1 MGACL
6 LSSLSILF
14 LNRFNSK
21 YNVLCEYSHDVS
33 CLVFLVSQADLH
45 VWSQFSISLML
56 KAHILLS
63 SAVANVHVYF
73 VLCENNMASRES
85 KPISMAAKSGTQSTA
100 THNSKYFNNQT
111 LVKVLN
117 ELGALECM
125 HFECCYL
132 HYFIKLF
139 RRDSSSFCRLYC
151 KSSSL
156 LLIRVLILIW
166 YC

>member
-1 MGACL
+1 
-6 LSSLSILF
+6 
-14 LNRFNSK
+14 
-21 YNVLCEYSHDVS
+21 
-33 CLVFLVSQADLH
+33 
-45 VWSQFSISLML
+45 ML
-56 KAHILLS
+56 KAHILLL

-85 KPISMAAKSGTQSTA
+85 RPISMAAKSGTQSTDMETA

-117 ELGALECM
+117 ELGALECI

-156 LLIRVLILIW
+156 LLIRVLILI
-166 YC
+166 